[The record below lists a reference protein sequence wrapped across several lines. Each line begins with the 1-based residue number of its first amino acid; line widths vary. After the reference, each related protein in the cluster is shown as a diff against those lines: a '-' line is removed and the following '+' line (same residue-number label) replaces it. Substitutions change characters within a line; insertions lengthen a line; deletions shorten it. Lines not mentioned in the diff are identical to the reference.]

1 MPYRPEGARYID
13 YQPQV
18 SLKEEG
24 GFGGFKSFDEVR
36 AQSMQEGGLAAI
48 SEGMVSG
55 AGDGMS
61 DNVYGTIDNMQK
73 VALSEGE
80 FIIPADVVSG
90 IGNGSSESGA
100 ERLYN
105 MMDRIR
111 KARTGTMQQAPAI
124 DVSVMMPA

>member
-1 MPYRPEGARYID
+1 
-13 YQPQV
+13 
-18 SLKEEG
+18 
-24 GFGGFKSFDEVR
+24 
-36 AQSMQEGGLAAI
+36 
-48 SEGMVSG
+48 
-55 AGDGMS
+55 
-61 DNVYGTIDNMQK
+61 VYGTIDNMQK

-80 FIIPADVVSG
+80 FIVPADVVSG

-100 ERLYN
+100 ERLYD